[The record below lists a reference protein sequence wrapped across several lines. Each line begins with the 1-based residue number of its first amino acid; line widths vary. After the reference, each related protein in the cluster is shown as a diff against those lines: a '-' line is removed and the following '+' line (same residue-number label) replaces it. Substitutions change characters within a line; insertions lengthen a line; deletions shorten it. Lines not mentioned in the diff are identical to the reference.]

1 MILIEKSSI
10 YLSNDT
16 EAEFERYLRI
26 IKKEQVQTVEA
37 LKEMAMDGVESYT
50 AENRTK
56 HSYKVTEMRTSIHS
70 YMLVASNRYVD
81 QCHMWILQN
90 FVTEY
95 KDSFY
100 RKIDVEYS
108 PNSGTKR
115 GNEVKSR
122 MNER

>member
-50 AENRTK
+50 AENMTK

-70 YMLVASNRYVD
+70 YMLVASSIASSATPPASGAPASPQAPMRASTWPGD
-81 QCHMWILQN
+81 ALP
-90 FVTEY
+90 T
-95 KDSFY
+95 
-100 RKIDVEYS
+100 RLLRS
-108 PNSGTKR
+108 PNTTTSPR
-115 GNEVKSR
+115 A
-122 MNER
+122 

>member
-56 HSYKVTEMRTSIHS
+56 HS
-70 YMLVASNRYVD
+70 
-81 QCHMWILQN
+81 
-90 FVTEY
+90 
-95 KDSFY
+95 
-100 RKIDVEYS
+100 
-108 PNSGTKR
+108 
-115 GNEVKSR
+115 
-122 MNER
+122 

>member
-16 EAEFERYLRI
+16 EAEFERYFRI